1 MGTYAIRKFLYGLA
15 VMGGVILVVFVLF
28 NILPGDP
35 ARMTMG
41 QRSDVQ
47 SLDAVRKEF
56 GLDRSKPVQFFL
68 YINDLSPLSIHP
80 NTAENQEK
88 YHYQQLFKLGKDVV
102 VIKVPYLRRSYQT
115 KRDVTTILSETVP
128 NTFILALTAMIFAT
142 GIGVFLGVLS
152 AVHKGTWIDNAANS
166 FAILGI
172 SAPSFFAGIIIAW
185 LFGFLLA
192 DYTGLNMSGSLY
204 SYDPFKGEVIT
215 WRNLWL
221 PMVTLGL
228 RPLAIIVQLT
238 RSAMLDVLA
247 QDYIRTAKAKGLGR
261 KTIIYKH
268 ALKNAL
274 NPVITAISGWFA
286 SLLAGS
292 FFVEYIFGY
301 NGLGRT
307 TVTALE
313 MSDFPV
319 VMGAILFIAFVFVV
333 MNILVDILYAW
344 EVKLSPSILLK
355 MAKLPLGSWKAKP
368 LKTMIILKL
377 VS

>member
-1 MGTYAIRKFLYGLA
+1 MGAYTIKKLLYGLA
-15 VMGGVILVVFVLF
+15 VMAGVVLVVFVLF

-47 SLDAVRKEF
+47 SLEAVRKEF
-56 GLDRSKPVQFFL
+56 GLDKSKTAQFFL
-68 YINDLSPLSIHP
+68 YVNDLSPVSLHQ
-80 NTAENQEK
+80 NTTENREK
-88 YHYQQLFKLGKDVV
+88 YNYTSLFNVGSDVV
-102 VIKVPYLRRSYQT
+102 VLKKPYLRRSYQT
-115 KRDVTTILSETVP
+115 KRDVTTILAETVP
-128 NTFILALTAMIFAT
+128 NTFVLALTAMIFASFV
-142 GIGVFLGVLS
+142 GVFLGVLS
-152 AVHKGTWIDNAANS
+152 AVNKDTWIDKAANM

-185 LFGFLLA
+185 VFGFVLS
-192 DYTGLNMSGSLY
+192 DYTGLSMSGSLY
-204 SYDPFKGEVIT
+204 SYDPFEGEVMT
-215 WRNLWL
+215 LKNLWL
-221 PMVTLGL
+221 PMITLGL

-247 QDYIRTAKAKGLGR
+247 QDYIRTAKAKGLSR
-261 KTIIYKH
+261 KAIIYKH

-307 TVTALE
+307 TVSALE

-319 VMGAILFIAFVFVV
+319 VMGSILFIAFVFVIV
-333 MNILVDILYAW
+333 NILVDLLYAW
-344 EVKLSPSILLK
+344 IDPRVKL
-355 MAKLPLGSWKAKP
+355 A
-368 LKTMIILKL
+368 
-377 VS
+377 

>member
-1 MGTYAIRKFLYGLA
+1 MCLPLTNSPKIISRNSMLYYAIKKFLYGFA
-15 VMGGVILVVFVLF
+15 VMAGVIVVVFLLF
-28 NILPGDP
+28 NVLPGDP

-47 SLDAVRKEF
+47 SLEAVRKEF
-56 GLDRSKPVQFFL
+56 GLNRSRPVQFFL
-68 YINDLSPLSIHP
+68 YINDLSPLGIH
-80 NTAENQEK
+80 ENDVATKEK
-88 YHYQQLFKLGKDVV
+88 YGYLKLISFGDDVLAL
-102 VIKVPYLRRSYQT
+102 KWPYLRRSYQT
-115 KRDVTTILSETVP
+115 KRDVTSILRETVP
-128 NTFILALTAMIFAT
+128 NTFVLALSAMLFAT
-142 GIGVFLGVLS
+142 VLGVFLGVLS
-152 AVHKGTWIDNAANS
+152 AVHRDTWIDKAANA

-185 LFGFLLA
+185 LFGFVLS

-204 SYDPFKGEVIT
+204 SYDPFDGEIMI
-215 WRNLWL
+215 WKNLWL

-247 QDYIRTAKAKGLGR
+247 QDYIRTARAKGLSR
-261 KTIIYKH
+261 SAIIYKH
-268 ALKNAL
+268 ALRNAM

-307 TVTALE
+307 AVTALE

-319 VMGAILFIAFVFVV
+319 IMGSILFIALVFVIV
-333 MNILVDILYAW
+333 NIVVDVLYAFIDPR
-344 EVKLSPSILLK
+344 VKL
-355 MAKLPLGSWKAKP
+355 
-368 LKTMIILKL
+368 T
-377 VS
+377 

>member
-1 MGTYAIRKFLYGLA
+1 MLRYAIRKSLYGFT
-15 VMGGVILVVFVLF
+15 VMAGVIVVVFVLF

-35 ARMTMG
+35 ARMTLG

-47 SLDAVRKEF
+47 SLEAVRQEF
-56 GLDRSKPVQFFL
+56 GLDRSRPVQFVL
-68 YINDLSPLSIHP
+68 YLNDLLPLGIHH
-80 NTAENQEK
+80 NTPEDLEK
-88 YHYQQLFKLGKDVV
+88 YHYIKLVPLGDDVLAL
-102 VIKVPYLRRSYQT
+102 KWPYLRRSYQT
-115 KRDVTTILSETVP
+115 KRDVTAILAETVP
-128 NTFILALTAMIFAT
+128 NTFILALMAMLFAT
-142 GIGVFLGVLS
+142 VTGVFLGVLS
-152 AVHKGTWIDNAANS
+152 AINKGTWIDKTANA

-185 LFGFLLA
+185 LFGFVLS

-204 SYDPFKGEVIT
+204 SYDPFLGEVMT
-215 WRNLWL
+215 WKNLWL
-221 PMVTLGL
+221 PMITLGL

-238 RSAMLDVLA
+238 RSTMLDVLA
-247 QDYIRTAKAKGLGR
+247 QDYIRTARAKGLSR
-261 KTIIYKH
+261 NMIIYKH
-268 ALKNAL
+268 ALRNAL

-319 VMGAILFIAFVFVV
+319 VMGSILFIAFIFVLI
-333 MNILVDILYAW
+333 NILVDVLYVLVDPR
-344 EVKLSPSILLK
+344 VKL
-355 MAKLPLGSWKAKP
+355 A
-368 LKTMIILKL
+368 
-377 VS
+377 

>member
-1 MGTYAIRKFLYGLA
+1 MLSYAIKKLLYGLA
-15 VMGGVILVVFVLF
+15 VLAGVIVVVFVLF

-56 GLDRSKPVQFFL
+56 GLDKSKPVQFFL
-68 YINDLSPLSIHP
+68 YVNDLSVIGLHE
-80 NTAENQEK
+80 NTVASQEK
-88 YHYQQLFKLGKDVV
+88 YGYVKVFSVGKDVV
-102 VIKVPYLRRSYQT
+102 AVKWPYLRRSYQT
-115 KRDVTTILSETVP
+115 KRNVTTILAETVP
-128 NTFILALTAMIFAT
+128 NTFILALSAMLFAT
-142 GIGVFLGVLS
+142 VIGVLLGVVS
-152 AVHKGTWIDNAANS
+152 AVHRDTWIDKAANS

-185 LFGFLLA
+185 FFGFVLS

-204 SYDPFKGEVIT
+204 SYDPFEGEVTT
-215 WRNLWL
+215 WKNLWL
-221 PMVTLGL
+221 PMFTLGL
-228 RPLAIIVQLT
+228 RPLAVIVQLT
-238 RSAMLDVLA
+238 RSAMLDVLG
-247 QDYIRTAKAKGLGR
+247 QDYIRTARAKGLDR
-261 KTIIYKH
+261 LTIIYKH

-292 FFVEYIFGY
+292 FFVEYVFGY

-307 TVTALE
+307 TVAALE

-319 VMGAILFIAFVFVV
+319 VMGSILFIAFIFVLV
-333 MNILVDILYAW
+333 NILVDVLYAFVDPR
-344 EVKLSPSILLK
+344 VKL
-355 MAKLPLGSWKAKP
+355 A
-368 LKTMIILKL
+368 
-377 VS
+377 

>member
-1 MGTYAIRKFLYGLA
+1 MGTYALKKLLYGFA
-15 VMGGVILVVFVLF
+15 VMAGVILVVFVLF

-35 ARMTMG
+35 ARMTLG

-68 YINDLSPLSIHP
+68 YLNDLSPISIHP
-80 NTAENQEK
+80 NLKENQEK
-88 YHYQQLFKLGKDVV
+88 YRYQKLFAIGDDVLV
-102 VIKVPYLRRSYQT
+102 AKTPYLRRSYQT
-115 KRDVTTILSETVP
+115 KRDVTTILAETVP
-128 NTFILALTAMIFAT
+128 NTFVLALTAMIFAT
-142 GIGVFLGVLS
+142 IIGVFLGVVS
-152 AVHKGTWIDNAANS
+152 AVKQGTWIDNAANS

-185 LFGFLLA
+185 LFGFVLA

-204 SYDPFKGEVIT
+204 SYDPFEGEIIT
-215 WRNLWL
+215 WKNLWL
-221 PMVTLGL
+221 PMITLGL

-247 QDYIRTAKAKGLGR
+247 QDYIRTARAKGLSR
-261 KTIIYKH
+261 NAIIYKH

-307 TVTALE
+307 TVNALE

-319 VMGAILFIAFVFVV
+319 VMGSILFIAFVFVV
-333 MNILVDILYAW
+333 VNILVDLMYAW
-344 EVKLSPSILLK
+344 VDPRVKLS
-355 MAKLPLGSWKAKP
+355 
-368 LKTMIILKL
+368 
-377 VS
+377 

>member
-1 MGTYAIRKFLYGLA
+1 MIWQYITKKLLYGLA
-15 VMGGVILVVFVLF
+15 VMAGIVVVVFVLF

-41 QRSDVQ
+41 QRADVQ

-56 GLDRSKPVQFFL
+56 GLDKSKPVQFFL
-68 YINDLSPLSIHP
+68 YVNDLSPIGYHE
-80 NTAENQEK
+80 NTAESKEK
-88 YHYQQLFKLGKDVV
+88 YHYAKLFSLGSHVV
-102 VIKVPYLRRSYQT
+102 ALKWPYLRRSYQT
-115 KRDVTTILSETVP
+115 KRDVTTILAETVP
-128 NTFILALTAMIFAT
+128 NTFILAASAMLFAT
-142 GIGVFLGVLS
+142 VIGIFLGVAS
-152 AVHKGTWIDNAANS
+152 AVNKGTWIDHAANA

-185 LFGFLLA
+185 IFGFVLS

-204 SYDPFKGEVIT
+204 SYDPFRGEIMT
-215 WRNLWL
+215 WKNLWL
-221 PMVTLGL
+221 PMITLGL

-247 QDYIRTAKAKGLGR
+247 QDYIRTARAKGLGR
-261 KTIIYKH
+261 NAIIYKH

-292 FFVEYIFGY
+292 FFVEYVFGY
-301 NGLGRT
+301 NGLGRA
-307 TVTALE
+307 TVAALE

-319 VMGAILFIAFVFVV
+319 VMGAILFIALVFVV
-333 MNILVDILYAW
+333 INILVDVLYAF
-344 EVKLSPSILLK
+344 VDPRI
-355 MAKLPLGSWKAKP
+355 
-368 LKTMIILKL
+368 KL
-377 VS
+377 V